1 MAQLIGPDFI
11 ALQVK
16 DLDSSRRFYED
27 VLGLTAR
34 TDGPPHA
41 VVFDTM
47 PIPFAIRTPLVDLA
61 EAAGRLGW
69 GVALWINCDD
79 ADVLHDQIVAAGGV
93 IIQPLGDGGFGRQ
106 FSFQD
111 PDGYTLVAHQN
122 P

>member
-27 VLGLTAR
+27 VLGLTTT

-41 VVFDTM
+41 VVFDTK

-79 ADVLHDQIVAAGGV
+79 ADALHDQIVAAGGV
-93 IIQPLGDGGFGRQ
+93 IIQPLSDGGFGRQ

-111 PDGYTLVAHQN
+111 PDGYAIVAHQN